1 MLKKILT
8 CIVTL
13 FLFCSITHAEDMNL
27 YAKSSILIEEST
39 GKVIY
44 ENNADEQLHPASMT
58 KIMSMI
64 LIFEAISEGKISLS
78 DDVVISKESANMG
91 GSQVYLNE
99 GETYKVEEL
108 LKAVSI
114 ASANDAVVALAE
126 KVSGT
131 KEKFV
136 EKMNEKAKALK
147 LKNTNFINPHGLD
160 DNNHYSSARDMAIM
174 AKELLK
180 YQNVLDYT
188 SKYEDYFKKKDGSSI
203 WLVNTNKLVK
213 FYNGMDG
220 LKTGYTEKAGYC
232 LTSTAKK
239 NGLRLIAVVMGE
251 DSIEN
256 RTEDTLKL
264 MNYGFNT
271 IKKELILAKNKVV
284 DKLKIDLSSK
294 KYIDVYLKND
304 IVKIYD
310 INSSKIKYNYK
321 IKYKDNIRFPL
332 KKSSIIGKIKV
343 VLDDGTSL
351 NEDLIIKENVDKIS
365 FMKLFKKN
373 LNIFSMGIN

>member
-8 CIVTL
+8 CIVTM
-13 FLFCSITHAEDMNL
+13 FLFCSITHAENMNL

-91 GSQVYLNE
+91 GSQIYLNE

-136 EKMNEKAKALK
+136 EKMNEKAKTLK

-180 YQNVLDYT
+180 YENVLSYT

-271 IKKELILAKNKVV
+271 IKKELILDKNKVV

-321 IKYKDNIRFPL
+321 IKYKDNIRVPL
-332 KKSSIIGKIKV
+332 KKGSIIGKIKV

-351 NEDLIIKENVDKIS
+351 NEDLIIKENVDKIN